1 MSEKLRRFSDL
12 TWRLFVRNIRAAHR
26 KSFLGL
32 FWLVI
37 PSVINAAVWVLLKS
51 NGVIQFEGRDDMPYV
66 VFTLTGILFWH
77 NFRDAME
84 IPFKMMEKYQEIIK
98 NLSFDHLSIMGA
110 SIMEV
115 IFNSGIRTILLVVV
129 FVFYGVW
136 SGPEML
142 LFILPAG
149 ILLLLGFALSMWIM
163 PFYLMYRD
171 VPRLFGFATQFGF
184 LFTPIVYELP
194 TEGSLKWVALINPV
208 TAPLVTVRDL
218 LLGGRPDL
226 IPETTIVF
234 IVAFVL
240 FLIGIRIFRITC
252 LRVVER
258 I

>member
-1 MSEKLRRFSDL
+1 MNEKLRRFVDL

-32 FWLVI
+32 FWLII

-51 NGVIQFEGRDDMPYV
+51 NGVIQFEGRDEMPYV
-66 VFTLTGILFWH
+66 VFTITGILFWH

-84 IPFKMMEKYQEIIK
+84 IPFKMLEKYQEIIK

-110 SIMEV
+110 SVLEV
-115 IFNSGIRTILLVVV
+115 LFNSGIRTVLLFLV
-129 FVFYGVW
+129 FAFYGIW
-136 SGPEML
+136 TGPQML
-142 LFILPAG
+142 LFIFPA
-149 ILLLLGFALSMWIM
+149 IALLLLGFALSMWIM

-184 LFTPIVYELP
+184 LFTPIVYEIP
-194 TEGSLKWVALINPV
+194 KDGSLRWLTMINPV
-208 TAPLVTVRDL
+208 TAPLVTLRDL
-218 LLGGRPDL
+218 LLGGNPNL
-226 IPETTIVF
+226 AWQTVIVF
-234 IVAFVL
+234 TVSLVL
-240 FLIGIRIFRITC
+240 FLVGVRIYRITC

>member
-1 MSEKLRRFSDL
+1 MSEKLRRFADL

-37 PSVINAAVWVLLKS
+37 PSIINAAVWVLLKS
-51 NGVIQFEGRDDMPYV
+51 NGVIQFEGSDDLPYV

-110 SIMEV
+110 SVLEV
-115 IFNSGIRTILLVVV
+115 LFNSGIRILLLIMV
-129 FVFYGVW
+129 FAFYGIW
-136 SGPEML
+136 SGPQML
-142 LFILPAG
+142 LFFLPAG

-184 LFTPIVYELP
+184 LFTPIVYEVP
-194 TEGSLKWVALINPV
+194 KDGSLKWLTMINPV

-218 LLGGRPDL
+218 LLGGEPDL
-226 IPETTIVF
+226 LLHTFVVF
-234 IVAFVL
+234 LVALIL
-240 FLIGIRIFRITC
+240 FLVGIRIFRITC

>member
-1 MSEKLRRFSDL
+1 MNDQLRRFIDL

-51 NGVIQFEGRDDMPYV
+51 NGVIQFEGREDMPYV

-110 SIMEV
+110 SVLEV
-115 IFNSGIRTILLVVV
+115 FFNSGIRILLLIIV
-129 FVFYGVW
+129 FAFYGVW
-136 SGPEML
+136 SGPEMFM
-142 LFILPAG
+142 FILPAG

-184 LFTPIVYELP
+184 LFTPIVYEIP
-194 TEGSLKWVALINPV
+194 REGSLRMLTMINPV

-218 LLGGRPDL
+218 LLGGAPDL
-226 IPETTIVF
+226 LIETLVVFLVALVLF
-234 IVAFVL
+234 IV
-240 FLIGIRIFRITC
+240 GIRIFRITC